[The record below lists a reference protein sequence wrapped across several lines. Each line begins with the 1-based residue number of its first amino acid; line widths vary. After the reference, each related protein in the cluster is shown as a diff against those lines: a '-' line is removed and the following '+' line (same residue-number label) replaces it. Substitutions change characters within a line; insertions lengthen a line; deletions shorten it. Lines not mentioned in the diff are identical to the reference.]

1 MSDEILQERRQR
13 TKTYKRGIIFGGLLI
28 AGYLLWSLQPL
39 ILPVVFGLLLA
50 YICLPLIERMQ
61 RRGLP
66 KSLSVILL
74 LVVAFFFLFYSFVF
88 IKNQL
93 PDTDEQLRLR
103 VVALYKLNDRYQ
115 DFMGIKTP
123 NQEPALIYRLIGFE
137 TNPVMDSINEFLILK
152 KAEQQRFAEVFP
164 NPESGD
170 STFATLW
177 TMHEANLALHLYAGD
192 TLLVDSIIDTE
203 RSPALAVPGKKSNIS
218 IIMNFFS
225 TWMIMPI
232 VFFFFLLD
240 DGQLKRNII
249 KLVPNMYFEMALT
262 SLRNVDKAIGMYL
275 RGTILETIAV
285 FISFLILLPLI
296 GFNLTAA
303 ILIGLA
309 AAILNI
315 IPIIGSLAGIALC
328 TIYPLLIED
337 VNSILP
343 FINDRNLILFA
354 ALVGVFVQVL
364 DNTIFKPYI
373 LGSAIDLHPLLVV
386 ISVIGGA
393 IMFGFWGILFAI
405 PLIVIIKVTLLNI
418 MKQLKQYQIIET

>member
-1 MSDEILQERRQR
+1 MSEDILLDRRQR
-13 TKTYKRGIIFGGLLI
+13 TKTYKRGLIFGGLVIL
-28 AGYLLWSLQPL
+28 GYLLWSLQPL

-343 FINDRNLILFA
+343 FINERNLILFA

-405 PLIVIIKVTLLNI
+405 PVIVIIKVTLLNI

>member
-1 MSDEILQERRQR
+1 MSEDILQDRRQR
-13 TKTYKRGIIFGGLLI
+13 TKTYKRAVIFGGLLI
-28 AGYLLWSLQPL
+28 SGYLLWSLQPL
-39 ILPVVFGLLLA
+39 ILPVIFGLLLA

-61 RRGLP
+61 RRGIP
-66 KSLSVILL
+66 KSISVILL
-74 LVVAFFFLFYSFVF
+74 LMVSFLFLFYSFVF

-93 PDTDEQLRLR
+93 PDTDEQMRLR
-103 VVALYKLNDRYQ
+103 VVALYKINDRYQ
-115 DFMGIKTP
+115 DFMGIKP
-123 NQEPALIYRLIGFE
+123 GNNEPALIYRLIGFE
-137 TNPVMDSINEFLILK
+137 TDPIMDSINEFLILK
-152 KAEQQRFAEVFP
+152 KNEIERFSDVFP
-164 NPESGD
+164 KPETGD
-170 STFATLW
+170 STYAKLW
-177 TMHEANLALHLYAGD
+177 QMFDSNVMLNLYTGE
-192 TLLVDSIIDTE
+192 TLLVDSVSESE
-203 RSPALAVPGKKSNIS
+203 RSAAVNIPGKKSNIS
-218 IIMNFFS
+218 LIMNFFS

-240 DGQLKRNII
+240 DGQLKRNIL

-262 SLRNVDKAIGMYL
+262 SIRNVDKAIGMYL

-285 FISFLILLPLI
+285 FVSFMILLPLI

-303 ILIGLA
+303 ILIGLT

-315 IPIIGSLAGIALC
+315 IPIIGSFAGIVLC

-354 ALVGVFVQVL
+354 ALTGVFVQVL

-373 LGSAIDLHPLLVV
+373 LGNAIDLHPLLVV
-386 ISVIGGA
+386 VSVIGGA

-405 PLIVIIKVTLLNI
+405 PVIVIIKVTVLNI
-418 MKQLKQYQIIET
+418 MKQLKQYHIIES